1 MIIVSAT
8 LDFAT
13 EADRDRA
20 VTLTTSVQLAT
31 RTEEAGCHA
40 YCFAADPA
48 VPTRIQVYE
57 LWEDEG
63 SLVAHFKHAN
73 YEAMK
78 DALGGV
84 GIVGTEIRCTRS
96 GATNRFT
103 TRRECRAK
111 RSSTIR
117 LPPRL
122 LEASLRLL

>member
-31 RTEEAGCHA
+31 RTDEAGCHA

-84 GIVGTEIRCTRS
+84 GIVGTENQMYQIGRHEPVYDAQ
-96 GATNRFT
+96 GMP
-103 TRRECRAK
+103 RETFFDDPVSA
-111 RSSTIR
+111 
-117 LPPRL
+117 
-122 LEASLRLL
+122 EAS

>member
-8 LDFAT
+8 LDFAS

-20 VTLTTSVQLAT
+20 VILTAPVQAAT
-31 RTEEAGCHA
+31 RSEEAGCHA

-57 LWEDEG
+57 LWEDES

-84 GIVGTEIRCTRS
+84 GIVDTENQMYLIARHEPVYDAQ
-96 GATNRFT
+96 GLP
-103 TRRECRAK
+103 RERLFDDPAK
-111 RSSTIR
+111 A
-117 LPPRL
+117 
-122 LEASLRLL
+122 EASSRPA

>member
-8 LDFAT
+8 LDFAS

-20 VTLTTSVQLAT
+20 VALTSPVQAAT
-31 RTEEAGCHA
+31 RNEEAGCHA

-57 LWEDEG
+57 LWEDEP

-84 GIVGTEIRCTRS
+84 GIVDTENQMYLIERHEPVYDAQGMPRETFFD
-96 GATNRFT
+96 GPEAAEAT
-103 TRRECRAK
+103 
-111 RSSTIR
+111 
-117 LPPRL
+117 
-122 LEASLRLL
+122 

>member
-31 RTEEAGCHA
+31 RTDEAVGHA
-40 YCFAADPA
+40 EGVAAEPA

-57 LWEDEG
+57 LWEDEA

-78 DALGGV
+78 EALGGV
-84 GIVGTEIRCTRS
+84 GIVATENQMYQIGRHEPVYDAQ
-96 GATNRFT
+96 GMP
-103 TRRECRAK
+103 RETFFNDPVAA
-111 RSSTIR
+111 
-117 LPPRL
+117 
-122 LEASLRLL
+122 EAS